1 MFGKKKSNFIG
12 TTESNEEVSRKDKT
26 QSSDQTAS
34 SPADAQEDAAVA
46 PQASD
51 EVGTLPMGTDSS
63 HASPPLKPFKKE
75 SLMSNSPSSSYRP
88 EIPRKVVDIPN
99 PAHPSMERSDAPGD
113 EDGKRLVVGK
123 AISLN
128 GDISACETLVV
139 HGIVEAKVTDAE
151 TLEVAEGGLFKGE
164 AEVDHAFISGTFEGT
179 LKARMTLE
187 VAESGHVKGTINYNN
202 ISIASGGRVQGT
214 IDVIDAK

>member
-1 MFGKKKSNFIG
+1 MFGKKKTNFTDKPRNG
-12 TTESNEEVSRKDKT
+12 DGNNPESGDSLEGAPAGEHAQQ
-26 QSSDQTAS
+26 QSEA
-34 SPADAQEDAAVA
+34 EI
-46 PQASD
+46 
-51 EVGTLPMGTDSS
+51 GTLPMGNDSS
-63 HASPPLKPFKKE
+63 HAAPPLKPFKKD

-99 PAHPSMERSDAPGD
+99 PANPGSDRSDAPGD

-123 AISLN
+123 AITLN

-139 HGIVEAKVTDAE
+139 HGTVEAKVNDAA

-164 AEVDHAFISGTFEGT
+164 AEVDHAHIAGTFEGT

-202 ISIASGGRVQGT
+202 ITIASGGRVQGT
-214 IDVIDAK
+214 IDTIDAK